1 MAQQKKL
8 KPHDVHCQEIT
19 IFIMLQVKLLTKKNV
34 AFMQN
39 LGEISPSTTKTAATQ
54 DCDNRVITQ
63 LSVG

>member
-1 MAQQKKL
+1 
-8 KPHDVHCQEIT
+8 
-19 IFIMLQVKLLTKKNV
+19 
-34 AFMQN
+34 MQN